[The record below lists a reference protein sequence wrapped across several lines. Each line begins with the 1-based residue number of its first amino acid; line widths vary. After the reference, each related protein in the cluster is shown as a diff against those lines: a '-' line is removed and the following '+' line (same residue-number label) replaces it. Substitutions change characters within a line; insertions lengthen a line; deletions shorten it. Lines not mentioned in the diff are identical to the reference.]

1 VAVVV
6 VLLPVLC
13 LPSMAWGLGGDLRP
27 VTYPA
32 EWFRAKSALE
42 ADDAARGGATVVLPW
57 RGTYR
62 GYSWNDSRAQLDP
75 APRFFSGDVLID
87 DRIYL
92 PDRVLDNEDPRLA
105 RITEALGSDDPG
117 TALSAEG
124 VARVLVEK
132 GNGVKPS
139 EVPGGEV
146 LHDGPLLT
154 VVATGPPGAGPE
166 RPGPGRRTAVLTGDV
181 LAGLVLLVSGGCIL
195 RRRVYG
201 ERAVDSGRG
210 TE

>member
-1 VAVVV
+1 M
-6 VLLPVLC
+6 L
-13 LPSMAWGLGGDLRP
+13 WGLGGDLRP

-32 EWFRAKSALE
+32 EWFRAKTTLE
-42 ADDAARGGATVVLPW
+42 ADASERGGATVVLPW

-62 GYSWNDSRAQLDP
+62 GYSWNGSRAQLDP
-75 APRFFSGDVLID
+75 APRFFAGDVLID

-92 PDRVLDNEDPRLA
+92 PDRVLGNEDPHLA
-105 RITEALGSDDPG
+105 RITAALAADDPAEAL
-117 TALSAEG
+117 AEEG
-124 VARVLVEK
+124 VGRVLVEK
-132 GNGVKPS
+132 GNGVKAS
-139 EVPGGEV
+139 EVPAGDV
-146 LHDGPLLT
+146 LHDGPLLI
-154 VVATGPPGAGPE
+154 VVAIGSPGAAPDQ
-166 RPGPGRRTAVLTGDV
+166 PGPGRRAAVVTGDV